1 MRFRLCHV
9 VFLSLRLLLVCH
21 MCQSWWPRQNL
32 RPLSR
37 SFEVPSLGDLTA
49 GMPEDLLRCPVR
61 ACSEYLDRTSGIVNR
76 PRRLFVSSKC
86 PSRAMSKN
94 DISYMLLAFIIQS
107 SASSRCGQV
116 PRATSFEGIAS
127 SSAFFP

>member
-1 MRFRLCHV
+1 MRV
-9 VFLSLRLLLVCH
+9 
-21 MCQSWWPRQNL
+21 QSI
-32 RPLSR
+32 
-37 SFEVPSLGDLTA
+37 
-49 GMPEDLLRCPVR
+49 
-61 ACSEYLDRTSGIVNR
+61 LDRTSGIVNR

-94 DISYMLLAFIIQS
+94 DISYMLRAFIIQS

-127 SSAFFP
+127 LSAFFHNWSLRRALEMVSSRANTVFTSFYLRGLSFPSDRVHSFSPFVAAGERIR